1 MDDLLRNLLDALDIV
16 GVAHGEIYDTVCREK
31 MSDPIF
37 FLFIKPQADYVISD
51 DFGLNTDDAN
61 RQVKAAITRYI
72 QDASELAQ
80 REGLVRF
87 HARLAAFQNESL
99 ASTNFKNYFDD
110 FFGWMNPSDFD
121 RDGNVINRT

>member
-1 MDDLLRNLLDALDIV
+1 MDQLLRNLLDALDVV
-16 GVAHGEIYDTVCREK
+16 GVAHEEIYDTVCREK

-51 DFGLNTDDAN
+51 DFGLNSDDAN
-61 RQVKAAITRYI
+61 CQVKAAITRYI
-72 QDASELAQ
+72 QDASELA
-80 REGLVRF
+80 RSEGLGQF

-99 ASTNFKNYFDD
+99 ASTNLKNYFDD
-110 FFGWMNPSDFD
+110 FFGWMNPADFD

>member
-1 MDDLLRNLLDALDIV
+1 MDELLRNLLDALDVV

-72 QDASELAQ
+72 QDASEHAHKVGFN
-80 REGLVRF
+80 EF
-87 HARLAAFQNESL
+87 HQRLAAFQNGDVESTI
-99 ASTNFKNYFDD
+99 ARNYFDD
-110 FFGWMNPSDFD
+110 YFGWMNPSDFD
-121 RDGNVINRT
+121 PDGNVINRT